1 VTDPSARHQPLRV
14 LRWLLRTGVAVVVV
28 LVLGWAPIFDW
39 MAPGGI
45 DRTPPDPTER
55 TRSPTEPLVVLIS
68 IDGLAPRFLATTP
81 TPTLDRLASG
91 GTVATDARTV
101 VPSITMTS
109 HASMISG
116 VPPAVHHVYFNRYQP
131 WSLIEFPTIYTE
143 CKRAHLRCGLFAGK
157 RKFAHFAENE
167 PGVESYRWGPDAH
180 SVIEQSL
187 DYIRTASPDFA
198 MLHLAEVDL
207 SGHDDGWGS
216 ESQRDS
222 IRMIDSLLGSFI
234 DELND
239 WLERPYVLIVTSDH
253 GGHDQGH
260 GTDHPEDTA
269 IPWIAWGHGIE
280 AGGHLDGVRTEDTA
294 ATVVSLLGLEV
305 PSDWTGRPR
314 L

>member
-1 VTDPSARHQPLRV
+1 MRWGLRSG
-14 LRWLLRTGVAVVVV
+14 LAIGVV
-28 LVLGWAPIFDW
+28 LALGWAPIFDW

-45 DRTPPDPTER
+45 GRDAPDLTAR
-55 TRSPTEPLVVLIS
+55 TRSPMQPMVVLIS
-68 IDGLAPRFLATTP
+68 IDGLAPRFLATTV
-81 TPTLDRLASG
+81 TPNIDRLARG
-91 GTVATDARTV
+91 GLVAIEAQTV

-116 VPPAVHHVYFNRYQP
+116 VSPGVHGIRFNRYQP
-131 WSLIEFPTIYTE
+131 WSRIAFPTIYSV
-143 CKRAHLRCGLFAGK
+143 CKRAQLRCGLFAGK

-198 MLHLAEVDL
+198 MLHLAEVDW
-207 SGHDDGWGS
+207 SGHGDGWGS
-216 ESQRDS
+216 EPQRKS
-222 IRMIDSLLGSFI
+222 IRMIDALLGGFI

-260 GTDHPEDTA
+260 GTDHPDDVA
-269 IPWIAWGHGIE
+269 IPWIAWGAGIA
-280 AGGHLDGVRTEDTA
+280 AGQLADVHTEDTA
-294 ATVVSLLGLEV
+294 ATVVSLLGVEV
-305 PSDWTGRPR
+305 PGDWTGRPK